1 MQNPSVTD
9 LAERLQ
15 HAARTGVPADPADIP
30 GLAEAYAVAQAQRHL
45 SEATGDR
52 VIGYKIGLTSGP
64 ARKAFAATEPT
75 AGHLVASRL
84 LEPGKPVT
92 ATGLFRPKAEV
103 EIAFVLASPIGGPN
117 VTAADVRDATAAVA
131 PAFEI
136 VDTRWRGGPTSLP
149 MLVADNT
156 NAAAAV
162 VGAQVPLPA
171 DLPAQTSILRIGTQT
186 VPGAATA
193 VMGDPAEAVAWLA
206 RHLARSGNRLEA
218 GDIVL
223 SGTLSTPAPIHAGD
237 RLEAEIS
244 GVGGISVEVV

>member
-1 MQNPSVTD
+1 MQNPSVAD
-9 LAERLQ
+9 LAERLRT
-15 HAARTGVPADPADIP
+15 AARTGVPAEPADVS
-30 GLAEAYAVAQAQRHL
+30 GLAEAYAVARAQRQL
-45 SEATGDR
+45 SEADGDR

-64 ARKAFAATEPT
+64 AREAFAASEPA
-75 AGHLVASRL
+75 AGHLLASRL
-84 LEPGKPVT
+84 LEPGKAVA

-103 EIAFVLASPIGGPN
+103 EIAFVLASPVGGPD
-117 VTAADVRDATAAVA
+117 VTAAEVRAATAAVA

-136 VDTRWRGGPTSLP
+136 VDTRWRGGPANLP

-156 NAAAAV
+156 NAAAAI
-162 VGAQVPLPA
+162 VGTQVPLPA
-171 DLPAQTSILRIGTQT
+171 DLPSLTSILRLGARTI
-186 VPGAATA
+186 PGAATA

-223 SGTLSTPAPIHAGD
+223 SGTLSTPTPIQPGD

-244 GVGGISVEVV
+244 GVGGLSVDVA